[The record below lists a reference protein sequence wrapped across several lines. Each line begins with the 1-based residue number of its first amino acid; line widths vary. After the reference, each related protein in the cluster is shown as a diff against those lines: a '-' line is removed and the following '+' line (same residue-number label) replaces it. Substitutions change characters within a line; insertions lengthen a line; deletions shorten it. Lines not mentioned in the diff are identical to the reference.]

1 MLMIC
6 LVLLWHGEALIA
18 VGMRDARLALQ
29 RGRPGDAL
37 ELYLGIMAGGRDDA
51 ALWYG
56 VARAQFALDRLV
68 LSALACDA
76 AIVRDGTHQGAL
88 VLRGRVRT
96 AQHRF
101 PEAIRDFESALILRP
116 DDGYVCVLL
125 ARVLARQG
133 RRSESY
139 RYHERAAGTLPPDPE
154 RMLGAA
160 WAAAAIERWGDA
172 EIWCRRAGLAG
183 AGKAR
188 LALLAPRIQLR
199 LADAERRGGRV
210 EAAKA
215 RLERLVREWP
225 GTEEAAS
232 ARLQIKALS
241 RLPSLSDKGRMSGQ
255 N

>member
-1 MLMIC
+1 MKMLMIC

-29 RGRPGDAL
+29 RGCPGDAL
-37 ELYLGIMAGGRDDA
+37 ELYLGIMSGGRDDA
-51 ALWYG
+51 AVWYG

-116 DDGYVCVLL
+116 DDGYVCALL

-183 AGKAR
+183 AGKTR
-188 LALLAPRIQLR
+188 LALLVPRIQLR
-199 LADAERRGGRV
+199 LADGERRGGRLDQAR
-210 EAAKA
+210 E
-215 RLERLVREWP
+215 RLERLTQDWP
-225 GTEEAAS
+225 RAEEAVT
-232 ARLQIKALS
+232 ARQQLAAL
-241 RLPSLSDKGRMSGQ
+241 RTLIAGARR
-255 N
+255 